1 MAECSPARPA
11 KQGVIVMNDVTKLNS
26 LVPVGDDGFEAA
38 AAEGAERILKG
49 DLLKF
54 SDGHWLVGRE
64 ALPMKQDV
72 RLVVMATAA
81 AWVKWEGGKP
91 VRYIVRQAG
100 VPFPER
106 EELGDLDES
115 KWEPGPDDK
124 PRDPW
129 QSTRFVHL
137 TNPETASLFTFTT
150 TSWGGRGAVIDL
162 ADAIVRYRGARPG
175 AHPVVVLQSAPMQ
188 TKFGKKWR
196 PVFQIVDWVGGTDG
210 VGSGGGDNNGGGG
223 TATERVLDDEIT
235 Y

>member
-1 MAECSPARPA
+1 MSEST
-11 KQGVIVMNDVTKLNS
+11 QNS
-26 LVPVGDDGFEAA
+26 LVPIGDDGFEAA

-64 ALPMKQDV
+64 AVLIKQDL
-72 RLVVMATAA
+72 RLVAMGTAA
-81 AWVKWEGGKP
+81 AWVRWAGGKP
-91 VRYIVRQAG
+91 DKYVVRQAG
-100 VPFPER
+100 APFPER
-106 EELGDLDES
+106 EELGDNDEAL
-115 KWEPGPDDK
+115 WEPGPDDK

-137 TNPETASLFTFTT
+137 VNPETAGLYTFST

-162 ADAIVRYRGARPG
+162 ADAIVRYRHARPG
-175 AHPVVVLQSAPMQ
+175 ACPVVTLGSAPMQ

-196 PVFQIVDWVGGTDG
+196 PVFQIVDWVGGD
-210 VGSGGGDNNGGGG
+210 G
-223 TATERVLDDEIT
+223 TAEARPKPELKMIPGTTNERVLDDSIP